1 MMLARVGARRRS
13 HRDEAGDRGGCAGE
27 VGPSCRRR
35 VFVTPLRDRW
45 EAVVCWIEIK
55 RWIIV

>member
-45 EAVVCWIEIK
+45 EAVVRWIESNGG
-55 RWIIV
+55 